1 MDFSAKLEELQA
13 KANETVATAR
23 AAATENRDQ
32 FKQRVEKA
40 QSDAKQAMQDTKQQ
54 ANEAVDRAE
63 SKCAQC
69 RRPGAVSLIHKT
81 RGDVDDVTSTWLTI
95 CGIVRCVIWKN
106 PARFTAVIAR

>member
-1 MDFSAKLEELQA
+1 MYGVLMTPS
-13 KANETVATAR
+13 ETALNCSPRDAYSMASERVTATSPP
-23 AAATENRDQ
+23 
-32 FKQRVEKA
+32 FGK
-40 QSDAKQAMQDTKQQ
+40 S
-54 ANEAVDRAE
+54 
-63 SKCAQC
+63 AQC